1 LVAAQGHAR
10 KEYAIMLKPLGHE
23 LVGHRTG
30 GLVGQLPAERLVE
43 LWPRAASRVVKH
55 GFALELADLE
65 PPRTGI
71 FDGLKIV
78 IDPDVGFEMQ
88 CFVLLHLF
96 GHSVQWTAPALA
108 HQLDAL
114 RNATAKDDFMRTLHA
129 YEFEAARFGRQLLA
143 ETGLTGL
150 DAWYADHV
158 ETDWRYVERFYQT
171 EVIPPWEECLT
182 QATRLVEPL
191 AIPELRQQRVEVRY
205 AF

>member
-1 LVAAQGHAR
+1 
-10 KEYAIMLKPLGHE
+10 M
-23 LVGHRTG
+23 VGHRG
-30 GLVGQLPAERLVE
+30 RVLVGTLPADRLVE
-43 LWPRAASRVVKH
+43 LWPRTVSRVVKY
-55 GFALELADLE
+55 GFALELADIE

-108 HQLDAL
+108 HKLEAL
-114 RNATAKDDFMRTLHA
+114 RHTTEKEAFMRVLHD

-143 ETGLTGL
+143 ETGIERLE
-150 DAWYADHV
+150 AWYADFV

-171 EVIPPWEECLT
+171 DTIPPWEECLA
-182 QATRLVEPL
+182 QAARPVEPL
-191 AIPELRQQRVEVRY
+191 AIPELKHRRVEVRY